1 MNVQV
6 IFLHE
11 LKCKDCTC
19 NIYYMNYKI
28 LNIEKIIIILKE
40 YSMYTLIGIDRLYKN
55 DALVQFNVILIYFH
69 LITNNLI

>member
-1 MNVQV
+1 
-6 IFLHE
+6 
-11 LKCKDCTC
+11 
-19 NIYYMNYKI
+19 MNYKI